1 MYEFINNL
9 CILASNMIRVQD
21 MQVDALGGVEGV
33 DCVCERMRE
42 TWQLNQFLIPGLL
55 LCDRPPGSRPL
66 SQLSTIPPRFPGWV
80 RLGQVGGMP

>member
-1 MYEFINNL
+1 MYEFIDNL
-9 CILASNMIRVQD
+9 CILRLVASNMIRVQD

-55 LCDRPPGSRPL
+55 LCDRPPGSRL
-66 SQLSTIPPRFPGWV
+66 LCQLMYESYSIRA
-80 RLGQVGGMP
+80 RK